1 MANYGIVFKITTL
14 KAMVVAPGVL
24 DRVIVLPTPASV
36 FVAALLANEAIVK
49 DMDGYTQTR
58 TV

>member
-1 MANYGIVFKITTL
+1 
-14 KAMVVAPGVL
+14 MVVAPGLL